1 MATPFPFTA
10 GQVLTAAQMNA
21 IGEWIDYTPTWT
33 NLTVGNAVQDFRYI
47 KVNKF
52 ICVVGVITLGS
63 TSSITNTLSFTL
75 PQTAVTYASANER
88 FGVGIFEDTGTDAYD
103 AWVLAGTST
112 TTARL
117 RVPVASGTYINSTA
131 VSSTAPFTWTTGDR
145 ISVNF
150 IYEAA

>member
-10 GQVLTAAQMNA
+10 GQILTAAQLNA

-47 KVNKF
+47 KINKF
-52 ICVVGVITLGS
+52 ICVIGVITFGTT
-63 TSSITNTLSFTL
+63 TSMGTSPVFSL
-75 PQTAVTYASANER
+75 PQTAVTYTSLNEW
-88 FGVGIFEDTGTDAYD
+88 FGNAILEDTGNEAYS
-103 AWVLAGTST
+103 AWTLYTST

-117 RVPVASGTYINSTA
+117 RVATADGTYIRTAAITST
-131 VSSTAPFTWTTGDR
+131 VPFTWATGDR

>member
-33 NLTVGNAVQDFRYI
+33 NLTVGNATQDFRYI
-47 KVNKF
+47 KINKF

-63 TSSITNTLSFTL
+63 TSAVSTTPLFTL
-75 PQTAVTYASANER
+75 PQTAVTYASQNEW
-88 FGVGIFEDTGTDAYD
+88 FGTAIFEDTGNDAY
-103 AWVLAGTST
+103 AGWLLYNNT
-112 TTARL
+112 TTVRM
-117 RVPVASGTYINSTA
+117 RVALANGTYINTTGVTST
-131 VSSTAPFTWTTGDR
+131 VPFTWATGDR

>member
-1 MATPFPFTA
+1 MATPFLFTA
-10 GQVLTAAQMNA
+10 GQVLTAAQLNA

-47 KVNKF
+47 KINNF
-52 ICVVGVITLGS
+52 ISVVGVITLGS
-63 TSSITNTLSFTL
+63 TSSVGSAPTFTL

-88 FGVGIFEDTGTDAYD
+88 YGIGILEDTGTEAYD
-103 AWVLAGTST
+103 CWVLGSST

-117 RVPVASGTYINSTA
+117 RVPLASGTYINSTA
-131 VSSTAPFTWTTGDR
+131 INSTTPFTWVSGDR

-150 IYEAA
+150 IYEEA

>member
-1 MATPFPFTA
+1 MPTPFPFTA

-47 KVNKF
+47 KINKF
-52 ICVVGVITLGS
+52 ICVVGVLTFGTT
-63 TSSITNTLSFTL
+63 TSMGTSVSFTL

-117 RVPVASGTYINSTA
+117 RVPVASGTYINSSQVAPT
-131 VSSTAPFTWTTGDR
+131 VPFTWTTSDR

>member
-1 MATPFPFTA
+1 MPTPFPFTA

-33 NLTVGNAVQDFRYI
+33 GLTVGNAVQDFRYI

-52 ICVVGVITLGS
+52 ISVVGVITLGS
-63 TSSITNTLSFTL
+63 TSSVAGPVTFTI
-75 PQTAVTYASANER
+75 PVTSVTYASANEWW
-88 FGVGIFEDTGTDAYD
+88 GGAILEDQGTDAYT
-103 AWVLAGTST
+103 AWVQYSST
-112 TTARL
+112 TTARM
-117 RVPVASGTYINSTA
+117 RVALASGTYINSTGISNT
-131 VSSTAPFTWTTGDR
+131 VPFTWTTSDK

>member
-47 KVNKF
+47 KINKF
-52 ICVVGVITLGS
+52 IWVVGSLKWGTT
-63 TSSITNTLSFTL
+63 TSSGTAPTFTL
-75 PQTAVTYASANER
+75 PVTAVSYATANER
-88 FGVGIFEDTGTDAYD
+88 LGVGIFEDAGTDAYD
-103 AWVLAGTST
+103 AWVLYST
-112 TTARL
+112 TTVARL
-117 RVPVASGTYINSTA
+117 RVPLASGTYINSTA
-131 VSSTAPFTWTTGDR
+131 LSNLVPFTWTTNDL

-150 IYEAA
+150 VYEAA

>member
-1 MATPFPFTA
+1 MPTPFPFVSGNT
-10 GQVLTAAQMNA
+10 LLAAELNA

-52 ICVVGVITLGS
+52 ICVIGVITFGS
-63 TSSITNTLSFTL
+63 TTSMGSSPTFTL
-75 PQTAVTYASANER
+75 PQTAVTYASQNEW
-88 FGVGIFEDTGTDAYD
+88 FGNAILEDAGTEAYSG
-103 AWVLAGTST
+103 WVLYGTT
-112 TTARL
+112 TTARM
-117 RVPVASGTYINSTA
+117 RVSKTDTA
-131 VSSTAPFTWTTGDR
+131 YNTSAALSSTVPMTWTTSDK

>member
-52 ICVVGVITLGS
+52 ISVVGVITLGS
-63 TSSITNTLSFTL
+63 TSSITGTLSFTL

-88 FGVGIFEDTGTDAYD
+88 FGVGTFEDAGTDAYD
-103 AWVLAGTST
+103 AWVLYGST

-117 RVPVASGTYINSTA
+117 RVPLASGTYINTTA
-131 VSSTAPFTWTTGDR
+131 VSSTVPFTWTTSDR

>member
-63 TSSITNTLSFTL
+63 TSSITSTLSFTL

-88 FGVGIFEDTGTDAYD
+88 LGIGVFEDSGTDAYD
-103 AWVLAGTST
+103 AWVLYSST
-112 TTARL
+112 TVARL
-117 RVPVASGTYINSTA
+117 RVPLANGTYINTTA
-131 VSSTAPFTWTTGDR
+131 VSSTVPFTWTTGDR

>member
-1 MATPFPFTA
+1 MANPFPFVA
-10 GQVLTAAQMNA
+10 GSVLTAAELNG
-21 IGEWIDYTPTWT
+21 IGEWTDYTPTWT

-52 ICVVGVITLGS
+52 ISVVGVITLGS
-63 TSSITNTLSFTL
+63 TSSVTGTLSFTL
-75 PQTAVTYASANER
+75 PETAVTYASANER
-88 FGVGIFEDTGTDAYD
+88 FGVGIFEDQGTDAYD
-103 AWVLAGTST
+103 SWVLYGST

-117 RVPVASGTYINSTA
+117 RVPVASGTYINSAA
-131 VSSTAPFTWTTGDR
+131 VASNVPFIWTTNDR